1 MACRYIQRL
10 VVSFCFFLLSVLCVY
25 WGAWRRDVMGYAT
38 IHFGCL
44 DDFSG
49 LKGKEKRQCSS
60 WWTVRLLAIQAR
72 ITAHTHKLFFFVF
85 FYLFYF
91 LFTGKIQALLC
102 SFSPLFFF
110 LRIAGAALIKN
121 PWAVPKRQAQTS
133 RAIDPFLFYFFL
145 IFTGCF
151 FLPLSPANHRDK
163 MKEREKE
170 LK

>member
-72 ITAHTHKLFFFVF
+72 ITAHTHKLFFFLFF
-85 FYLFYF
+85 FYLFIFCLLARYRRCS
-91 LFTGKIQALLC
+91 AL
-102 SFSPLFFF
+102 SPPSLFFP
-110 LRIAGAALIKN
+110 RIAEAALIKN

-151 FLPLSPANHRDK
+151 SLPPSLSCKSPG
-163 MKEREKE
+163 
-170 LK
+170 